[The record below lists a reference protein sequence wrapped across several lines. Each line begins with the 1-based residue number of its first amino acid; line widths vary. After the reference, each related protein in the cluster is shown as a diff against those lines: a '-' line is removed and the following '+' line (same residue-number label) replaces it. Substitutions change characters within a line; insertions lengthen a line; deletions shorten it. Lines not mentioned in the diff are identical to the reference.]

1 MAEGERVDITEV
13 ILNDHHEQRRMFGIL
28 EEISP
33 DNTEALGS
41 VWKRLR
47 ILLEVH
53 AAAEE
58 KLFYPRLLELQK
70 DRIAQESPDEETE
83 DAVHDHN
90 EIRDAIAA
98 VGQHPVGSAEW
109 LRAIAEVNEVNGDHM
124 AEEERQGLTDFRRHV
139 SLEERHTTAVAFAA
153 FESEH
158 ADGISAH
165 DVDPKQYLREN
176 R

>member
-1 MAEGERVDITEV
+1 VDITEV
-13 ILNDHHEQRRMFGIL
+13 ILNDHHEQRRMFGML
-28 EEISP
+28 EEI
-33 DNTEALGS
+33 DRENARALTS

-58 KLFYPRLLELQK
+58 KLFYPRLLTLQK
-70 DRIAQESPDEETE
+70 DLIQQESPDEETE

-98 VGQHPVGSAEW
+98 VGGHAVGSDDW
-109 LRAIAEVNEVNGDHM
+109 QRAIEKVNEVNGDHM

-139 SLEERHTTAVAFAA
+139 DLQERHAMAVAFLA

-158 ADGISAH
+158 ASGIAAH
-165 DVDPKQYLREN
+165 DKDPEEYIREHS
-176 R
+176 